1 MKKRKD
7 GRYQKAITINGKKTF
22 FYGSTVAEVNK
33 KILEY
38 KEKADREQ
46 ADKFLLSNVIDEWY
60 KFHATEIAAN
70 TQKFYNK
77 PMEDVKEYFAND
89 YIDKIRPK
97 DISEFIK
104 SLSKKMYSRRTLS
117 ARLMV
122 LKLAYK
128 YAIINNMVDTNPA
141 LVVSLPNSRKYNKR
155 DKLTKEEIENV
166 KNSKHL
172 FLNTLLYTGLRRNE
186 ALALNW
192 EDIDFKKEIIE
203 VNKNLMWADGTPKV
217 VEILKTESSAA
228 VIPLLKPL
236 KELLLPYAQKSG
248 MIFTHKGKL
257 YSSGTFY
264 REWEKIKKEYNLNCC
279 PHQFR
284 HTFIS
289 IMHDSGV
296 DVKTAQRLARHARV
310 QTTLDIYTHLDDT
323 AVNKGRAVLN
333 DFLNKE

>member
-1 MKKRKD
+1 MKKRAD
-7 GRYQKAITINGKKTF
+7 GRYQKAITIDGKKQF
-22 FYGSTVAEVNK
+22 FYGKTQAEVNK

-38 KEKADREQ
+38 KEKEEQ
-46 ADKFLLSNVIDEWY
+46 HENNKFLLSNVIDEWY
-60 KFHATEIAAN
+60 KFHVSEISAN
-70 TQKFYNK
+70 TQNFYNR
-77 PMEDVKEYFAND
+77 PIEDVKKHFENA

-97 DISEFIK
+97 DISEFINI
-104 SLSKKMYSRRTLS
+104 LSKKMYTRRTIA

-128 YAIINNMVDTNPA
+128 YAVINDMIDNNPA
-141 LVVSLPNSRKYNKR
+141 LVVSIPNSRKYNKR
-155 DKLTKEEIENV
+155 DKLTNEEIESV
-166 KNSKHL
+166 KKSKHL

-192 EDIDFKKEIIE
+192 EDIDFENEIITI
-203 VNKNLMWADGTPKV
+203 NKNLIWADGAPKV
-217 VEILKTESSAA
+217 VEILKTESSSA

-236 KELLLPYAQKSG
+236 KELLLPCAQKNG
-248 MIFTHKGKL
+248 MIFTYKGKM

-264 REWEKIKKEYNLNCC
+264 REWIKIKEEYNLNCC

-289 IMHDSGV
+289 IMHDSGI

-323 AVNKGRAVLN
+323 AITKGKNMLN
-333 DFLNKE
+333 DFLDK